1 MTDRSDEPLPATDF
15 TERARPSASLPFAV
29 MGEFD
34 HIVAAMRESPVV
46 SAFEEMSISG
56 DFSALDQN
64 PAKRQHFLSRFLL
77 RKFSFT
83 RDGREGIFQ
92 MKAAGRAAPQRVGLK
107 GAASRNLL
115 HAGLDENGELS
126 NRNEGYIALIETH
139 AAPALRC
146 LLEDPDSLS
155 PGQRATI
162 AFFIA
167 VQTMRTPAAAAQVT
181 ALAQTAFQNAASEM
195 FSDREAFAER
205 HREFYGRDA
214 GDEEIDAFRREVIDS
229 VREEKVRLVGARG
242 AAFGEG
248 LRHAVELVP
257 QIIAFDWTLLR
268 APDANFITCDRGYAI
283 HDPTPPV
290 PWAAQGLLSSEN
302 TETTF
307 PLSSDAC
314 LLLRPVPAS
323 AGLSIAEADA
333 RQVELINLRTYGW
346 AEEYVFGETQA
357 ALVAVRTAAR
367 RRPAD
372 VIRPRP
378 FSQAIGIEPDPD
390 DDSLARENL
399 RRGWPAQ
406 ITNSEGEIRDYMVF
420 EVGESEGRRRKRLDE
435 LIESR
440 ARKRAGVGPNDP
452 LPGRIVSSM
461 VAPVV

>member
-1 MTDRSDEPLPATDF
+1 
-15 TERARPSASLPFAV
+15 

-56 DFSALDQN
+56 DFSALDKN

-115 HAGLDENGELS
+115 YAGLDENGELS
-126 NRNEGYIALIETH
+126 NRNEGYLALIETH

-162 AFFIA
+162 VFFIA

-214 GDEEIDAFRREVIDS
+214 GDEEIEAFRREVINS

-283 HDPTPPV
+283 HDPTLRFRGPPRV
-290 PWAAQGLLSSEN
+290 
-302 TETTF
+302 
-307 PLSSDAC
+307 C
-314 LLLRPVPAS
+314 
-323 AGLSIAEADA
+323 
-333 RQVELINLRTYGW
+333 
-346 AEEYVFGETQA
+346 
-357 ALVAVRTAAR
+357 
-367 RRPAD
+367 
-372 VIRPRP
+372 
-378 FSQAIGIEPDPD
+378 
-390 DDSLARENL
+390 
-399 RRGWPAQ
+399 
-406 ITNSEGEIRDYMVF
+406 
-420 EVGESEGRRRKRLDE
+420 
-435 LIESR
+435 
-440 ARKRAGVGPNDP
+440 
-452 LPGRIVSSM
+452 
-461 VAPVV
+461 